1 VSPAIPAAREEFAS
15 TFEASL
21 RRGGKL
27 FVEGRFH
34 LEDPLFLIQKT
45 LRRAGA
51 ASCRLFPHDQ
61 RATATERV
69 QL

>member
-1 VSPAIPAAREEFAS
+1 
-15 TFEASL
+15 
-21 RRGGKL
+21 L